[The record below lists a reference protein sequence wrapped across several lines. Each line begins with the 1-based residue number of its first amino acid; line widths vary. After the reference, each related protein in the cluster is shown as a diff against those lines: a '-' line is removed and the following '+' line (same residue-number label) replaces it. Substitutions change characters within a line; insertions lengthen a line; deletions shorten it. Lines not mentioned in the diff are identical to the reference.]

1 MTQKML
7 SEAEG
12 YDILRKY
19 EIPVPEYQIVK
30 NGEDAAFAA
39 EKMGCPVVM
48 KIISP
53 QIVHKSDAGG
63 VMVGIGSR
71 KAALGAFTRIIDNA
85 KAYNGEAQ
93 IDGVMVEQQ
102 AEPGLELIIG
112 GRTDPAFGKVIT
124 FGMGGTMVELMK
136 DVTLRIL
143 PVTGDE
149 IRQMVRE
156 INAYPLI
163 AGYRGARPRDEEA
176 LVRIIANV
184 SRFFTGNENIVE
196 FDINPLRLYES
207 GACAV
212 DARVIVSDAVDKVEH
227 KERIPV
233 PIEYFT
239 PRSIA
244 VIGASQDSSKM
255 GYAVMHNLLHF
266 PGQLYPVNN
275 KRAEI
280 QGLKA
285 YPTITAIPAPV
296 DLAVITVPAIHVPAV
311 VEECGAKGV
320 PLVIII
326 TAGFKEMGHEGKAL
340 EERVVAIAK
349 GHGTR
354 IIGPNCLGIIVPPR
368 GIDTTYV
375 HQSPKPGN
383 IAFIS
388 QSGAIINTV
397 VDWSLAKNIG
407 FSNVISVG
415 NQSDLDFLDYLRYVE
430 KDPKTKAIIMYIEQI
445 TDGKAFMDVVTE
457 VAKSKPVIAIKSGS
471 SRRGQA
477 AASSH
482 TGSLSGSYEVYMEA
496 FRKSGVIAVHTLT
509 GAFLAAQV
517 LAHPKR
523 YPKGKRAV
531 VITNAGGFAV
541 LSSDYAER
549 YGIELIDLPV
559 ELIEELNEFLPD
571 FWNKGNPIDLLGDAP
586 EKRFEKTFE
595 VLAKHG
601 DLWDMAFI
609 IGFPNLVLTSEQ
621 LARQILRFSERT
633 ENRLIATLLG
643 GDSMNVGR
651 EMLKE
656 QGIPSFDELDFTYR
670 VMGRVLWQMF
680 RVKAPGL
687 L

>member
-12 YDILRKY
+12 YEILRKY
-19 EIPVPEYQIVK
+19 DIPVPEFQIVK
-30 NGEDAAFAA
+30 NGEDAAAAA

-63 VMVGIGSR
+63 VIVGIGSK
-71 KAALGAFTRIIDNA
+71 KAALGAFTKIIDGA
-85 KAYNGEAQ
+85 KAYNPDAE
-93 IDGVMVEQQ
+93 INGVIVEQQ

-143 PVTGDE
+143 PVTEEE
-149 IRQMVRE
+149 IRQMVKE

-163 AGYRGARPRDEEA
+163 AGYRGARPKDEEA
-176 LVRIIANV
+176 LVQIIGNI
-184 SRFFTGNENIVE
+184 SRFFNENAEIVE
-196 FDINPLRLYES
+196 FDVNPLRLYEK

-212 DARVIVSDAVDKVEH
+212 DARVIVSDTVGSVKP

-244 VIGASQDSSKM
+244 VIGASQDSTKM
-255 GYAVMHNLLHF
+255 GYAIMHNLLHF

-275 KRAEI
+275 KRSEI

-285 YPTITAIPAPV
+285 YANITSIPAPV

-311 VEECGAKGV
+311 VEECGQKKV
-320 PLVIII
+320 PMVVII
-326 TAGFKEMGHEGKAL
+326 TAGFKEMGEQGRAL
-340 EERVVAIAK
+340 EERIVAIAR

-354 IIGPNCLGIIVPPR
+354 IIGPNCLGLIVPPR

-375 HQSPKPGN
+375 HQSPKSGN
-383 IAFIS
+383 IAFLS

-415 NQSDLDFLDYLRYVE
+415 NQADLDFLDYLRYVQ
-430 KDPKTKAIIMYIEQI
+430 KDDKTKAIILYIEQV
-445 TDGKAFMDVVTE
+445 TDGKTFMDVVSE
-457 VAKSKPVIAIKSGS
+457 VAKVKPVIAIKSGS

-496 FRKSGVIAVHTLT
+496 FRKSGVISVHTLT
-509 GAFLAAQV
+509 GAFLAAQM

-541 LSSDYAER
+541 LSS
-549 YGIELIDLPV
+549 
-559 ELIEELNEFLPD
+559 
-571 FWNKGNPIDLLGDAP
+571 
-586 EKRFEKTFE
+586 
-595 VLAKHG
+595 
-601 DLWDMAFI
+601 
-609 IGFPNLVLTSEQ
+609 
-621 LARQILRFSERT
+621 
-633 ENRLIATLLG
+633 
-643 GDSMNVGR
+643 
-651 EMLKE
+651 
-656 QGIPSFDELDFTYR
+656 
-670 VMGRVLWQMF
+670 
-680 RVKAPGL
+680 
-687 L
+687 

>member
-1 MTQKML
+1 ML
-7 SEAEG
+7 TEAEG
-12 YDILRKY
+12 YDLLRKY
-19 EIPVPEYQIVK
+19 DIPVPQYNIVK
-30 NGEDAAFAA
+30 NGEDAATAA
-39 EKMGCPVVM
+39 ERMGCPVVM

-63 VMVGIGSR
+63 VIVGIGSR
-71 KAALGAFTRIIDNA
+71 KAALGAFTKIIDSA
-85 KAYNGEAQ
+85 KEYNPDAE
-93 IDGVMVEQQ
+93 IEGVIVEQQ

-143 PVTGDE
+143 PVSEEE
-149 IRQMVRE
+149 IRQMIRD

-163 AGYRGARPRDEEA
+163 AGYRGSKPRDEEE
-176 LVRIIANV
+176 LVRIIGNV
-184 SRFFTGNENIVE
+184 ARFFMESENVVE
-196 FDINPLRLYES
+196 FDVNPLRLYEN

-212 DARVIVSDAVDKVEH
+212 DARIIVSDEIQAIEK

-233 PIEYFT
+233 PMEFFT

-244 VIGASQDSSKM
+244 VVGASQDSTKM

-275 KRAEI
+275 KRSEI

-285 YPTITAIPAPV
+285 YHSVTEIPAPV
-296 DLAVITVPAIHVPAV
+296 DLAVITVPAIHVPRI
-311 VEECGAKGV
+311 VEECGKKGV
-320 PLVIII
+320 SMAVVI
-326 TAGFKEMGHEGKAL
+326 TAGFKEMSEEGKIL
-340 EERVVAIAK
+340 EERIVSIAK
-349 GHGTR
+349 GYGMR
-354 IIGPNCLGIIVPPR
+354 IIGPNCLGLIVPPR

-383 IAFIS
+383 IAFLS

-415 NQSDLDFLDYLRYVE
+415 NQADLNFLDYLRYVE

-445 TDGKAFMDVVTE
+445 TDGKTFMEVVSE
-457 VAKSKPVIAIKSGS
+457 VAKTKPVIAIKSGS
-471 SRRGQA
+471 SRKGQA
-477 AASSH
+477 ASASH
-482 TGSLSGSYEVYMEA
+482 TGSLSGSYDVYMEA

-509 GAFLAAQV
+509 GAFLAAQM

-531 VITNAGGFAV
+531 VVTNAGGFAV

-549 YGIELIDLPV
+549 YGIEIIDLPQDV
-559 ELIEELNEFLPD
+559 IDELNAFLPE
-571 FWNKGNPIDLLGDAP
+571 FWNKGNPIDLLGDAS
-586 EKRFEKTFE
+586 ESRFEKTFE

-601 DLWDMAFI
+601 ELWDMAFI
-609 IGFPNLVLTSEQ
+609 VSFPNLVLTSEQ
-621 LARQILRFSERT
+621 MAKQILKFSART

-643 GDSMNVGR
+643 GDSMDVGR
-651 EMLKE
+651 EILKE
-656 QGIPSFDELDFTYR
+656 HSIPSFDELDFTYR
-670 VMGRVLWQMF
+670 VMGRVLWQKF